1 MIQVV
6 HQNII
11 NTSPDKTYIDTII
24 DSKSGCKNL
33 KQSILYLKNKSIKFP
48 STKLSQ
54 KTAYILE
61 GEISL
66 ITLNQDSNKEFI
78 LQKGSAFLI
87 NNDIEI
93 EIKNI
98 SKTYS
103 SILMTQSPQEEYQTL
118 SKAKINWNNI
128 F

>member
-11 NTSPDKTYIDTII
+11 NTSPKKTYIDTII

-33 KQSILYLKNKSIKFP
+33 KQSILYLKDKSIKFP

-66 ITLNQDSNKEFI
+66 ITINQNSNIEFI
-78 LQKGSAFLI
+78 LQ
-87 NNDIEI
+87 
-93 EIKNI
+93 
-98 SKTYS
+98 
-103 SILMTQSPQEEYQTL
+103 
-118 SKAKINWNNI
+118 
-128 F
+128 